1 MVICCVREDC
11 AFPRENIGTF
21 IVDLVIVVR
30 ILLRQILWEGNG
42 SPAVSVMSLFCC
54 VLSELDI
61 VVTCLATIDLWLMIL
76 VCNKGWLLLL
86 LQYITLE
93 GSWMVL
99 KVHESDPRVRAH
111 PFVLAEAHSIH
122 DL

>member
-1 MVICCVREDC
+1 MVICCVRVDC
-11 AFPRENIGTF
+11 AFPRENIGTL
-21 IVDLVIVVR
+21 IVDSVIVVR
-30 ILLRQILWEGNG
+30 IVLRQILWEGNG
-42 SPAVSVMSLFCC
+42 LPAVSVMSMFCC
-54 VLSELDI
+54 VLSESDI
-61 VVTCLATIDLWLMIL
+61 VTCLATIDLWLMIL

-93 GSWMVL
+93 GSWMVP

-111 PFVLAEAHSIH
+111 PLVSAEAHSIH